1 MRHFLQKRF
10 SSHSCNALDHP
21 AMKTQTYVLVA
32 IVIISVARLV
42 SDILPELKGQIPAA
56 SPILD
61 VVIILLA
68 GVLLARRRDNA

>member
-1 MRHFLQKRF
+1 
-10 SSHSCNALDHP
+10 
-21 AMKTQTYVLVA
+21 MKTQTYVLVA

>member
-1 MRHFLQKRF
+1 
-10 SSHSCNALDHP
+10 
-21 AMKTQTYVLVA
+21 MKTQTYVLAA

-42 SDILPELKGQIPAA
+42 SNILPELKGRISAA

-61 VVIILLA
+61 VAIILLA